1 MHEQEISWGISGIKP
16 KELHFRGRNFS
27 IANVDCMKKPFKLR
41 VAIKRDGMRTYIDA
55 EIAGLR
61 TIATT
66 RFNLSAET
74 VQIEG
79 LNGTDFSNLKIKK
92 FQ

>member
-1 MHEQEISWGISGIKP
+1 
-16 KELHFRGRNFS
+16 
-27 IANVDCMKKPFKLR
+27 
-41 VAIKRDGMRTYIDA
+41 MRTYIDA

>member
-1 MHEQEISWGISGIKP
+1 MHEQKSWGISGIKP
-16 KELHFRGRNFS
+16 KELHFRGENFS

-61 TIATT
+61 TIVTT